1 MLKVLVV
8 DERLADPELLGGR
21 PHELLRQARPHRHR
35 VLDVGQ
41 PRRRLHLLLE
51 GGGHGGHL
59 ARVAVNAADPVGTE
73 AVREPDGGC
82 GETVGLSCV

>member
-1 MLKVLVV
+1 M

-41 PRRRLHLLLE
+41 PGRGLHLLLE
-51 GGGHGGHL
+51 GGGHGGNL
-59 ARVAVNAADPVGTE
+59 PPVAVATPE
-73 AVREPDGGC
+73 AV
-82 GETVGLSCV
+82 GEAIGESGSG